1 MVVLVRIAAAGR
13 GLLYTFT
20 SFSGQS
26 DFASQK
32 SCICAVT
39 HVTKSACPT
48 ASEKRLPP
56 HSAYVADVRRQ
67 PLSRVSRKQ
76 RYNTLDFASKIVC
89 QQGCYAP
96 LLETP
101 RQWDCIPLDT
111 CNFLHTAVPKLKKY
125 SFPPVR
131 RKYKRKHLRHDSES
145 ANLPFG
151 ADNLKLDMV
160 QFQIIS
166 LCYGRGLNLQIQ
178 NSALINIDSERN
190 LEYG

>member
-1 MVVLVRIAAAGR
+1 MVLARVAAAGR
-13 GLLYTFT
+13 GLLYTSA

-26 DFASQK
+26 NFVSQK

-48 ASEKRLPP
+48 AAENRLPP
-56 HSAYVADVRRQ
+56 HSAMSQ
-67 PLSRVSRKQ
+67 STPSTPFRVSRKQ

-96 LLETP
+96 LLETQSQ
-101 RQWDCIPLDT
+101 RDCIPLDT

-125 SFPPVR
+125 SLPPVR

-166 LCYGRGLNLQIQ
+166 LCCGRGLNLQIQ